1 MKDMDLKNPNKK
13 KGMKEMK
20 EMKEKKD
27 FIFSN
32 IFVGHSKEGK
42 QYLYTITKKSKKRA
56 FVKLIDKKTNKMIR
70 PSFDDGVDK
79 IVVRCNGYKYNFIND
94 TKNPKNTTIEL
105 VLFGVDEIII

>member
-13 KGMKEMK
+13 KERKK
-20 EMKEKKD
+20 EMKEKRE
-27 FIFSN
+27 FIFSD
-32 IFVGHSKEGK
+32 IYVGHSKEGK

-56 FVKLIDKKTNKMIR
+56 FVKLIDKKTNKQIHR
-70 PSFDDGVDK
+70 TFAGVDK
-79 IVVRCNGYKYNFIND
+79 ISVRCNGYKYNFIND

>member
-1 MKDMDLKNPNKK
+1 
-13 KGMKEMK
+13 MKEK
-20 EMKEKKD
+20 KEKKD

-32 IFVGHSKEGK
+32 IFIGHDKNGK
-42 QYLYTITKKSKKRA
+42 QYLYTITRKNKKRA

-70 PSFDDGVDK
+70 PSFEDGVDK

>member
-1 MKDMDLKNPNKK
+1 
-13 KGMKEMK
+13 MKENKEMKGMK

-32 IFVGHSKEGK
+32 ILIGYDKNGK
-42 QYLYTITKKSKKRA
+42 QYLYTFTKKNKKRA
-56 FVKLIDKKTNKMIR
+56 FVKLIDKETNKMLR
-70 PSFDDGVDK
+70 PTFDSGVDK

-94 TKNPKNTTIEL
+94 SKNPKNTTIEL